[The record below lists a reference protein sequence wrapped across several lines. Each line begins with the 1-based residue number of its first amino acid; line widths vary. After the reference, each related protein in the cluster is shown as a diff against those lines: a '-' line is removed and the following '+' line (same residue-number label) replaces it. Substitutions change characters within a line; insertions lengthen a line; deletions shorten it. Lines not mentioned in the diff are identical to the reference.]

1 MESVLLHR
9 GADTLVIMLAMIPPA
24 TVLLVEDQEPLRL
37 LASRILERGGFR
49 VLATADGD
57 AALAALEE
65 HPDEVNVL
73 LSDVVMPDFDGV
85 MLAQAV
91 RSRFPRVKIILMSGY
106 GEERLTELG
115 AQQWVDMLVLKP
127 FTPES
132 LVAAVRRA
140 A

>member
-1 MESVLLHR
+1 
-9 GADTLVIMLAMIPPA
+9 MLAMIPPA

>member
-1 MESVLLHR
+1 
-9 GADTLVIMLAMIPPA
+9 
-24 TVLLVEDQEPLRL
+24 
-37 LASRILERGGFR
+37 
-49 VLATADGD
+49 
-57 AALAALEE
+57 
-65 HPDEVNVL
+65 
-73 LSDVVMPDFDGV
+73 
-85 MLAQAV
+85 
-91 RSRFPRVKIILMSGY
+91 LMSGY